1 MARRRYTATQKAEAV
16 AAATLTSA
24 QAAAESTGIPRTTL
38 TQWLDRPEYVALRQK
53 TRDDVADRMWAVI
66 QVGVEE
72 VVKGLVG
79 DAPLRDKAVAL
90 GVIYDK
96 HALLTGGATARSENR
111 DITGSLAD
119 ADIAGAIRAAQDLV
133 GAGHD
138 RAPQEA
144 EVSPEG

>member
-1 MARRRYTATQKAEAV
+1 MERRRYTKAQKAEAV

-24 QAAAESTGIPRTTL
+24 KAAAESTGIPRTTL
-38 TQWLDRPEYVALRQK
+38 TYWLDQPEFVSLRQK
-53 TRDDVADRMWAVI
+53 TRDDVADRMWVVI
-66 QVGVEE
+66 QIGVEE
-72 VVKGLVG
+72 VVKGLIG

-119 ADIAGAIRAAQDLV
+119 ADIAGAIRAAQALV

-144 EVSPEG
+144 EVPSEG